1 VGVVGDV
8 EQRGRDMPK
17 RKPVLSQPMV
27 ASAATALLLALLSTA
42 ILASLPRNCGAA
54 EPGDVAS
61 PAEVRARRL
70 FREEDPIWRRMLALP
85 ADFLEL
91 TFWPLRETLF
101 WMERIDL
108 PGRLKQVVVHP
119 TERAS
124 GPEPS
129 A

>member
-1 VGVVGDV
+1 
-8 EQRGRDMPK
+8 
-17 RKPVLSQPMV
+17 
-27 ASAATALLLALLSTA
+27 
-42 ILASLPRNCGAA
+42 
-54 EPGDVAS
+54 
-61 PAEVRARRL
+61 
-70 FREEDPIWRRMLALP
+70 MLALP

-108 PGRLKQVVVHP
+108 PGRLSHVVVHP